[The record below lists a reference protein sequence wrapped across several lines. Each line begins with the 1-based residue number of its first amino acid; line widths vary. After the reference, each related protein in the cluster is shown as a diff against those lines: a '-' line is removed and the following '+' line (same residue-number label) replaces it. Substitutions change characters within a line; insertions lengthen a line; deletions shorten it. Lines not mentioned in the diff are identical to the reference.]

1 MDNIQAYEVWDSGSI
16 PLGGTKFLKGCHM
29 TKNVSRISEI
39 DTDKCV
45 ELAGANRYNLV
56 LMASVRSREISRRN
70 KESMQFAHLHPNV
83 TAILEIQE
91 GKIGTE
97 YLKKVK

>member
-1 MDNIQAYEVWDSGSI
+1 
-16 PLGGTKFLKGCHM
+16 M
-29 TKNVSRISEI
+29 TKQESRSGEI

-70 KESMQFAHLHPNV
+70 KESTRFEHLHPNV
-83 TAILEIQE
+83 TAILEIQD

-97 YLKKVK
+97 YLKKVN

>member
-1 MDNIQAYEVWDSGSI
+1 M
-16 PLGGTKFLKGCHM
+16 KKG
-29 TKNVSRISEI
+29 VSRSSEI

-45 ELAGANRYNLV
+45 ELAGDNRYNLV

-70 KESMQFAHLHPNV
+70 KESMQFEHLHPNV
-83 TAILEIQE
+83 TAILEIQN

-97 YLKKVK
+97 YLKKVN